1 MINIIFQVEEFD
13 IPVWIERVPS
23 QSNASDILSRVTVMK
38 LEGAEKAEV
47 DLWEMW
53 SLPTQVV

>member
-13 IPVWIERVPS
+13 IPVIERVPS